1 MKIYLSKDSRID
13 VFDREIG
20 SYDLGYLAHN
30 AAKVKTV
37 SVTLPPHNDPIWSSD
52 NQKYTIG
59 MIIDPDNNIDEYSW
73 RRGYDHTK
81 HRGSWHGD
89 NNNSNIGI
97 GKDSQPITIK
107 IPSLID
113 LSLQSFYTDLETT
126 SGNDISVNFQIK
138 NSGNKDL
145 TNIPIDFYLSEN
157 SIISNS
163 RDKYLGSYNLSSLS
177 KDSTTG
183 TLKKKLNLPSSS
195 DTFWSGS
202 GKYYIGAIVDPNN
215 NISETDES
223 NNSTH
228 RNIDID
234 LVPNISIENTTGP
247 VIEGDEGTTN
257 AIFTVDLGVPSEET
271 IEISYKTG
279 SIWDY
284 IRFAGG
290 SPSLDYYLTNAT
302 PEYDYK
308 PIEGSLTFNPGETTK
323 KIVVPIIGD
332 EKVESDLSFTVYLVD
347 PTSPYKKL
355 VETEGIIKNDDTGF
369 SKQSFDIAENS
380 ENQTII
386 GSLHVN
392 ETIIRYDDFTS
403 SGGIHHIKI
412 PELKFNI
419 TDNVD
424 PDNDGN
430 SAFSL
435 DGDRLIVN
443 DSDDLDYETNP
454 ILNISIEA
462 SNGELTDEATVTIN
476 LTDVDD
482 NQIPTDLKLD
492 NKTINENE
500 PDNSLVGNFS
510 TTDLDSGDN
519 FTYELVIGNG
529 DTDNKAFTINN
540 DQLKINNSPN
550 YENQSSYSILV
561 QTTDKSGASYQ
572 KQLTIKVKNINEAP
586 EIINQSFDIAENSEN
601 QNLIG
606 TINATDPENDTLKFS
621 IINNIDTNK
630 DGNSAFILDGD
641 RLLVNDSKD
650 LDYETNHILN
660 FNVEVS
666 DEELKDEATITVNL
680 SDIQELEMIENEGTA
695 SLAKNKNDSTYWIV
709 NGDNE
714 LQLKNRQGQN
724 YSDNTTQNWDS
735 VVAEL
740 GSADSYSLCNPK
752 QNDRIGQ

>member
-1 MKIYLSKDSRID
+1 MGKNKYTYTYTIQIIAPDLIGEYFNIFKPSLTPGENFNIQFSIANRRPQYINNYTMEGYHASNSPVKIYLSKDSRID

-234 LVPNISIENTTGP
+234 LVPNISI
-247 VIEGDEGTTN
+247 
-257 AIFTVDLGVPSEET
+257 
-271 IEISYKTG
+271 
-279 SIWDY
+279 
-284 IRFAGG
+284 
-290 SPSLDYYLTNAT
+290 
-302 PEYDYK
+302 
-308 PIEGSLTFNPGETTK
+308 
-323 KIVVPIIGD
+323 
-332 EKVESDLSFTVYLVD
+332 
-347 PTSPYKKL
+347 
-355 VETEGIIKNDDTGF
+355 
-369 SKQSFDIAENS
+369 
-380 ENQTII
+380 
-386 GSLHVN
+386 
-392 ETIIRYDDFTS
+392 
-403 SGGIHHIKI
+403 
-412 PELKFNI
+412 
-419 TDNVD
+419 
-424 PDNDGN
+424 
-430 SAFSL
+430 
-435 DGDRLIVN
+435 
-443 DSDDLDYETNP
+443 
-454 ILNISIEA
+454 
-462 SNGELTDEATVTIN
+462 
-476 LTDVDD
+476 
-482 NQIPTDLKLD
+482 
-492 NKTINENE
+492 
-500 PDNSLVGNFS
+500 
-510 TTDLDSGDN
+510 
-519 FTYELVIGNG
+519 
-529 DTDNKAFTINN
+529 
-540 DQLKINNSPN
+540 
-550 YENQSSYSILV
+550 
-561 QTTDKSGASYQ
+561 
-572 KQLTIKVKNINEAP
+572 
-586 EIINQSFDIAENSEN
+586 
-601 QNLIG
+601 
-606 TINATDPENDTLKFS
+606 
-621 IINNIDTNK
+621 
-630 DGNSAFILDGD
+630 
-641 RLLVNDSKD
+641 
-650 LDYETNHILN
+650 
-660 FNVEVS
+660 
-666 DEELKDEATITVNL
+666 
-680 SDIQELEMIENEGTA
+680 
-695 SLAKNKNDSTYWIV
+695 
-709 NGDNE
+709 
-714 LQLKNRQGQN
+714 
-724 YSDNTTQNWDS
+724 
-735 VVAEL
+735 
-740 GSADSYSLCNPK
+740 
-752 QNDRIGQ
+752 